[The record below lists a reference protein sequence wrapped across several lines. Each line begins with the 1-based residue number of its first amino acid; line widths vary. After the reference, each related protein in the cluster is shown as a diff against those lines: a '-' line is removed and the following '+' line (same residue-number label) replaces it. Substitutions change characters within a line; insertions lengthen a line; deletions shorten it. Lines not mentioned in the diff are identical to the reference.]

1 MTRRLIAA
9 LLLLAAALPLSGC
22 VVGDGIAQ
30 IVKLTNDGLS
40 GSRSS
45 SAPAEAP
52 APTPAPAPQDL
63 APPPPPAAAPA
74 RSSVNVETL
83 APPPGH

>member
-9 LLLLAAALPLSGC
+9 LLLLVAALPLSGC
-22 VVGDGIAQ
+22 VVGDGIAH
-30 IVKLTNDGLS
+30 IVKMTNDGLS
-40 GSRSS
+40 GRDSS
-45 SAPAEAP
+45 SAPAEASAP
-52 APTPAPAPQDL
+52 AVAPAPQDV

-74 RSSVNVETL
+74 RSSVDVETL